1 MAKDKRIV
9 LQPKYMA
16 EFHCI
21 GSKCEDSCCV
31 GWRVDIDKE
40 TYQKYKE
47 VNDIELKP
55 IFEKHVNRKHNQK
68 NNTSYAKINMDKE
81 QKCPFLDENML
92 CKIQMNLG
100 ESYLSKTC
108 ALYPRGVKQV
118 DGKLERSATMSCPEI
133 VRLALFC
140 PEGIIFEQVE
150 EDIHD
155 RIKIGE
161 ILDTEGHL
169 YLNKPQRY
177 FWDIRLFSI
186 GLLQNREYSLADR
199 LILLGISYKK
209 IEKLHE
215 EGRCADIPALLETLS
230 EMVDSGSFKSELD
243 NVPVNIE
250 LQLKLAKEMA
260 DKRFVDGFSNK
271 RYMNCVIE
279 SLMGI
284 GYKDGELLENVLR
297 KYDDSLKQYVKP
309 YFKEKEYVFENYLVN
324 EYFKEL
330 MPFGKFNNIWDSYV
344 YLCVIYGIIKLHLIG
359 MAGLEHGV
367 DEDKVVQLIQSFSKV
382 ALHNN
387 HYVQGLIKLLRDNG
401 YDSLAYMAILVKN

>member
-21 GSKCEDSCCV
+21 GSNCEDSCCI
-31 GWRVDIDKE
+31 GWRVDIDKD
-40 TYQKYKE
+40 TYLKYKE
-47 VNDIELKP
+47 VNDLELKAML
-55 IFEKHVNRKHNQK
+55 EKHINRKHNQK
-68 NNTSYAKINMDKE
+68 NNDSYAKVKMDKD
-81 QKCPFLDENML
+81 QKCPFLDGKML
-92 CKIQMNLG
+92 CKIHGSLG
-100 ESYLSKTC
+100 ESYLSNTC
-108 ALYPRGVKQV
+108 SIYPRLFRQI
-118 DGKLERSATMSCPEI
+118 DGKFERSATMSCPEI
-133 VRLALFC
+133 ARLALFRE
-140 PEGIIFEQVE
+140 EGIVFEQHE
-150 EDIHD
+150 EDASQKI
-155 RIKIGE
+155 RIDTVF
-161 ILDTEGHL
+161 DTEGHL

-209 IEKLHE
+209 IEKLHD
-215 EGRCADIPALLETLS
+215 EGRCAEIPALLETLS
-230 EMVDSGSFKSELD
+230 EMIDSGSFKSELD

-250 LQLKLAKEMA
+250 LQLKLAKEMM
-260 DKRFVDGFSNK
+260 DKRIVNGLSSK
-271 RYMNCVIE
+271 RYVQCLLE

-284 GYKDGELLENVLR
+284 GYMEGELLENVLR

-324 EYFKEL
+324 EYFKEI
-330 MPFGKFNNIWDSYV
+330 MPFGKFNSIWDSYV

-359 MAGLEHGV
+359 IAGLEQGIN
-367 DEDKVVQLIQSFSKV
+367 EDKLVQLIQSFSKV

-387 HYVQGLIKLLRDNG
+387 YYIEGLIKLLKKNG